1 MPKAQV
7 LEYEW
12 RVISRL
18 LKHPL
23 VAQGYATKVTD
34 FGARTRYRHATA
46 GCTWMPK
53 KGQTPMQFGTY
64 PLAHLGLR
72 VSDLG
77 RAKRFYIDTL
87 GFGLLR
93 ESSEAVFMDAHGLL
107 IALIGPTEQ
116 TDDTDRFDPFRVGL
130 DHLALAIAAV
140 GDLDGLRRQLDDAS
154 VPNHGIEQDPVT
166 GATYISFYDPDGIA
180 WELYAMPAR

>member
-1 MPKAQV
+1 
-7 LEYEW
+7 
-12 RVISRL
+12 
-18 LKHPL
+18 
-23 VAQGYATKVTD
+23 
-34 FGARTRYRHATA
+34 
-46 GCTWMPK
+46 MPK
-53 KGQTPMQFGTY
+53 KGQTMMQFGAF

-93 ESSEAVFMDAHGLL
+93 ESAGAVFMDAHGLL
-107 IALIGPTEQ
+107 IALLGPTEQ
-116 TDDTDRFDPFRVGL
+116 TDGADRFDPFRVGL
-130 DHLALAIAAV
+130 DHLALTVADV
-140 GDLDGLRRQLDDAS
+140 SDLDGLRRQLDAAS

-180 WELYAMPAR
+180 WELYAMPSR